1 MSSPQRLYGPWAPG
15 DPGAITTGPRQPAAA
30 GRSRPGRLPGLLR
43 GPAADPRW
51 ARPAL
56 LALLAL
62 TALLYAAGLSRNGWA
77 NDFYSAAVQAGTRS
91 WKAFFFG
98 SFDSSS
104 FITVDKTP
112 ASLWVMELSARVF
125 GLNYWSV
132 LLPQAAEGVASVAIL
147 YAAVRRWSGPAAGL
161 IAAGVLAVTPV
172 ATLMFRFNNPD
183 ALLVLLMT
191 AAAYAM
197 VRAIDCGRTR
207 WIVLAGALLGFG
219 FLTKML
225 QAFLVL
231 PAFALVYLVAGPPRL
246 GRRLWQLLAGGAA
259 LLVAAGWWVAIV
271 QFTPAADRPYVG
283 GSTNDS
289 ILQLALG
296 YNGLGRLD
304 GNETGSVGF
313 NGGAAPGGG
322 GGSAFGGSSGVSRL
336 FASEM
341 GGQISW
347 LLPAA
352 LIALAAL
359 VWLSWRRSRTDQ
371 VRAAALLWGGWLVVT
386 GLVFSYMSG
395 IIHPYYTVAL
405 APAIGALTG
414 IGAVTAWR
422 ARRSMAGGRALAARA
437 VLAAGL
443 VVTGWWAFVLLGRS
457 ADWLPWLRPVVL
469 VCGLAAAAVVI
480 AERWLSGRA
489 MVLSVAPLALVAGLA
504 GPLAYSVNTAATS
517 HTGALPSAGPS
528 VASFGGP
535 GGGPGGGGPARHRV
549 RRPGWHHSRWHHSGR
564 DRPARCRGTRFLRR
578 TRERPRRGGW
588 HRRGPR
594 QHLRPLVREHRRTCP
609 RQHIRAI
616 GAVPRRPG
624 GWHRRRPGR
633 QHPGLQRRHQAADR
647 RRRGLPLGGGH
658 RGCGKRGP
666 VPAGQRRA
674 GDGHRRVQR
683 HRPGTHPGPV
693 QDDGRGARGALLH
706 RRERPHVR
714 RRLRRRGPD
723 HLLGGIALHQAD
735 RRRRDRLQ
743 PHQPHQHLT
752 PAALLPHDVGAA
764 PASLQQ
770 RGRRTHAAPVAR
782 EPGWVSGRRG
792 RKRRA

>member
-1 MSSPQRLYGPWAPG
+1 V
-15 DPGAITTGPRQPAAA
+15 
-30 GRSRPGRLPGLLR
+30 
-43 GPAADPRW
+43 
-51 ARPAL
+51 
-56 LALLAL
+56 
-62 TALLYAAGLSRNGWA
+62 LYAAGLSRNGWA

-147 YAAVRRWSGPAAGL
+147 HAAVRRWSGPAAGL
-161 IAAGVLAVTPV
+161 IAAAVLAVTPV

-191 AAAYAM
+191 AAAYAV
-197 VRAIDCGRTR
+197 VRAIDSGRTR
-207 WIVLAGALLGFG
+207 WIVLAGALLGVG

-231 PAFALVYLVAGPPRL
+231 PAFALVYLVAGPPQL

-322 GGSAFGGSSGVSRL
+322 GGAFGGSTGLGRL

-359 VWLSWRRSRTDQ
+359 VWLSWRRPRTDQ
-371 VRAAALLWGGWLVVT
+371 VRAAALLWGGWLIVT

-422 ARRSMAGGRALAARA
+422 ARRSMIAGRALAVRA
-437 VLAAGL
+437 VPAAAL
-443 VVTGWWAFVLLGRS
+443 VVTVWWASVLLGRS
-457 ADWLPWLRPVVL
+457 PEWLPWLRPVL
-469 VCGLAAAAVVI
+469 GVCGLAAAAGVI

-489 MVLSVAPLALVAGLA
+489 MMLSVAPLALVAGLA
-504 GPLAYSVNTAATS
+504 GPLTYSLDTAATS
-517 HTGALPSAGPS
+517 HAGALPSAGPS

-535 GGGPGGGGPARHRV
+535 GGGPGGGGGGFG
-549 RRPGWHHSRWHHSGR
+549 PGGGAAGGGGGSGR
-564 DRPARCRGTRFLRR
+564 GGPGAGPGSQGGTAQVG
-578 TRERPRRGGW
+578 TAQPGAGAPRSSGG
-588 HRRGPR
+588 GPGVGIGGG
-594 QHLRPLVREHRRTCP
+594 LGGSTLVSSAITKLLTGGAAGYRWVAATVGTESAAP
-609 RQHIRAI
+609 FQLASGEPIMAI
-616 GAVPRRPG
+616 GG
-624 GWHRRRPGR
+624 FNGTD
-633 QHPGLQRRHQAADR
+633 QAPTLAQFKQLVAAHEVHYFI
-647 RRRGLPLGGGH
+647 GANGHTFGGGSGDAAQITSWVQSH
-658 RGCGKRGP
+658 FTKQTIGGET
-666 VPAGQRRA
+666 VYTLTSRA
-674 GDGHRRVQR
+674 
-683 HRPGTHPGPV
+683 
-693 QDDGRGARGALLH
+693 
-706 RRERPHVR
+706 
-714 RRLRRRGPD
+714 
-723 HLLGGIALHQAD
+723 
-735 RRRRDRLQ
+735 
-743 PHQPHQHLT
+743 
-752 PAALLPHDVGAA
+752 
-764 PASLQQ
+764 S
-770 RGRRTHAAPVAR
+770 
-782 EPGWVSGRRG
+782 S
-792 RKRRA
+792 

>member
-1 MSSPQRLYGPWAPG
+1 VSAV
-15 DPGAITTGPRQPAAA
+15 TTGPRQPAAA
-30 GRSRPGRLPGLLR
+30 GRSRPGRLSGLLR

-56 LALLAL
+56 LTLLVL
-62 TALLYAAGLSRNGWA
+62 TGLLYGAGLSRNGWA

-147 YAAVRRWSGPAAGL
+147 HAAVRRWSGPAAGL
-161 IAAGVLAVTPV
+161 IAAGALAVTPV

-197 VRAIDCGRTR
+197 VRATDSGRTR

-259 LLVAAGWWVAIV
+259 LLAAAGWWVAIV

-283 GSTNDS
+283 GSTTDS
-289 ILQLALG
+289 VLQLALG

-304 GNETGSVGF
+304 GHETGSVGF
-313 NGGAAPGGG
+313 NGAPTGGG
-322 GGSAFGGSSGVSRL
+322 GGAAFGGSTGLSRL
-336 FASEM
+336 FASDM
-341 GGQISW
+341 GAQISW

-352 LIALAAL
+352 LIALGAL
-359 VWLSWRRSRTDQ
+359 AWLSWRRPRTDR

-414 IGAVTAWR
+414 AGVVTAWR
-422 ARRSMAGGRALAARA
+422 ARRSVVAGRALGARA
-437 VLAAGL
+437 VLASAM
-443 VVTGWWAFVLLGRS
+443 VVTAWWASVLLGRS
-457 ADWLPWLRPVVL
+457 AGWLPWLRPVIL
-469 VCGLAAAAVVI
+469 ACGLAAAAGVV

-489 MVLSVAPLALVAGLA
+489 MVLSVAPLALVAALA
-504 GPLAYSVNTAATS
+504 GPLAYSLDTAATA

-528 VASFGGP
+528 VASFSGP
-535 GGGPGGGGPARHRV
+535 GGGPGGGGGFGSPGGVTQGGTAQGRTARGGTSQSGAGA
-549 RRPGWHHSRWHHSGR
+549 PGASGVPGNGPGATGGATGVPGGASGR
-564 DRPARCRGTRFLRR
+564 SSGSAAGRVPGSTAGQ
-578 TRERPRRGGW
+578 PGHGAGGQ
-588 HRRGPR
+588 GGGAGGGLGGDT
-594 QHLRPLVREHRRTCP
+594 QVS
-609 RQHIRAI
+609 RAI
-616 GAVPRRPG
+616 TRLLTSGAAGYRWAAATVGAESAAPFQLASGEPIMAVG
-624 GWHRRRPGR
+624 GFNGTDQTPTLA
-633 QHPGLQRRHQAADR
+633 QFKTMVAAHEVHYFL
-647 RRRGLPLGGGH
+647 GANGHTFGGGSGDAAQITSWVRSH
-658 RGCGKRGP
+658 FTQRTVG
-666 VPAGQRRA
+666 GQTVY
-674 GDGHRRVQR
+674 D
-683 HRPGTHPGPV
+683 
-693 QDDGRGARGALLH
+693 
-706 RRERPHVR
+706 
-714 RRLRRRGPD
+714 
-723 HLLGGIALHQAD
+723 
-735 RRRRDRLQ
+735 
-743 PHQPHQHLT
+743 LT
-752 PAALLPHDVGAA
+752 SP
-764 PASLQQ
+764 S
-770 RGRRTHAAPVAR
+770 
-782 EPGWVSGRRG
+782 SS
-792 RKRRA
+792 